1 MRRELYRKESVIREW
16 GVIYPPAIYMTRGFL
31 FISRKPQ
38 DFLKPRKKK
47 RALKYS
53 WRIMFSK
60 LILSAERKLIEILN
74 IQLTR
79 KLSHKNWIVVDGFYN
94 VQWENI
100 I

>member
-16 GVIYPPAIYMTRGFL
+16 GVIFPPAIYMTRGF
-31 FISRKPQ
+31 FSFREN
-38 DFLKPRKKK
+38 LKIFSNLAKKK

-74 IQLTR
+74 IQLTLQ
-79 KLSHKNWIVVDGFYN
+79 KVES
-94 VQWENI
+94 
-100 I
+100 